1 MTRKTRNII
10 LSIPIPLLILLIR
23 PLSLTLNQSIVLSTL
38 IFTLTLWVNK
48 SVNRTYASIFML
60 LIFII
65 FGETPITK
73 VLSFPLSENFL
84 LIIFSFLFSE
94 GIVKSKLIDKLL
106 KPYIGY
112 YATSLPK
119 LLITIWIVALGMI
132 FIVPQPF
139 ARLILVATIF
149 REYLDRL
156 DLKVKTKELLLFSV
170 FLISVITNTY
180 FLKGDIIMHPALIN
194 MSGIIVNEFEWTK
207 YMLPPGIAMLALTMI
222 TYTLSFKNH
231 LSKYKVNKTSKPKI
245 EITSVD
251 KRNLILIILPL
262 VFWAFDGVHPIPG
275 TVVIFSGV
283 MLMYLSKILVLQD
296 LKTIQWP
303 LLIFLT
309 ATFSIGP
316 VMSTSGTAN
325 ILFGSLTPIFPKEFS
340 LFMILSVIVT
350 SMLIHM
356 ILGSI
361 VTSMSIVLP
370 GMALLTAGVMEPTLV
385 ALLVFVT
392 LALHFILPFH
402 SVHFIIGEGFGFFN
416 QETVFKTG
424 LIMTGIILISIFTI
438 YLPWW
443 KLINLY

>member
-1 MTRKTRNII
+1 MTRKARNRI
-10 LSIPIPLLILLIR
+10 LSIPIPLVILLAR
-23 PLSLTLNQSIVLSTL
+23 PLALTLNQSIILATL
-38 IFTLTLWVNK
+38 ILTLTLWVNK
-48 SVNRTYASIFML
+48 SVNRSYASLFML
-60 LIFII
+60 LVFIV
-65 FGETPITK
+65 FGETPVTR
-73 VLSFPLSENFL
+73 VLTFPLSENFL

-112 YATSLPK
+112 YATTLPK
-119 LLITIWIVALGMI
+119 LLMTIWIVALGMI

-156 DLKVKTKELLLFSV
+156 DISMKSKELLLFSV
-170 FLISVITNTY
+170 FLISIITNTF

-194 MSGIIVNEFEWTK
+194 MSGILINEYQWTK
-207 YMLPPGIAMLALTMI
+207 FLLPPGVLMLIFTMVV
-222 TYTLSFKNH
+222 YTRFFKSH
-231 LSKYKVNKTSKPKI
+231 LENYRVEISNKPIIRLDSTDKV
-245 EITSVD
+245 
-251 KRNLILIILPL
+251 NLILIILPL
-262 VFWAFDGVHPIPG
+262 VFWALDGLHPISG
-275 TVVIFSGV
+275 TNVILFGV
-283 MLMYLSKILVLQD
+283 LLMFLVKILVFKD

-316 VMSTSGTAN
+316 VMLTSGTAN
-325 ILFGSLTPIFPKEFS
+325 ILFGSLTPVFPKEFS
-340 LFMILSVIVT
+340 LLMILSVVVT

-361 VTSMSIVLP
+361 VTSMSIILP
-370 GMALLTAGVMEPTLV
+370 GIALLTTGIMAPELV
-385 ALLVFVT
+385 AFLVFVT

-402 SVHFIIGEGFGFFN
+402 SVHFVIGEGLGFFS
-416 QETVFKTG
+416 QETVFRTG
-424 LIMTGIILISIFTI
+424 IIMTGIIFISIFTL

-443 KLINLY
+443 NFINLF